1 MKYKHIYITIVI
13 VFVSFIFSLGI
24 GRYPIAI
31 NDILN
36 NDTKAMSVFFHLRM
50 PRVLAAFLIGSA
62 LACSGACFQGI
73 FKNPLV
79 SPNIL
84 GAASGASFGVA
95 LAILF
100 SLKIQ
105 YIQLTAFGFG
115 LLAVFMTLMMSRNI
129 PRHDPS
135 LSLVLSGMLVQGLFS
150 ALVSLIKYVCDPYEK
165 LPTITFWLMGGLGNI
180 SLNDL
185 IPLGSILT
193 LAMIPLILLRWKIN
207 ILALSEEEAISLGVN
222 TKFLRRIIIICST
235 LLSSCVVSFAGVIG
249 WVGLVVP
256 HMVRIMVGSNYK
268 LVIPFSIMIGGVYL
282 LIVDDIARSA
292 VAFEIP
298 LGIIT
303 SLFGIPF
310 FAYLLIK
317 GRKGWG

>member
-1 MKYKHIYITIVI
+1 MKCKHICITII
-13 VFVSFIFSLGI
+13 IIFVSFIFSLGI
-24 GRYPIAI
+24 GRYPISI

-36 NDTKAMSVFFHLRM
+36 NDIKAMSVFLQLRL

-100 SLKIQ
+100 SFKIQ
-105 YIQLTAFGFG
+105 YIQLTAFCFG

-193 LAMIPLILLRWKIN
+193 LAMIPLILLRWKMN
-207 ILALSEEEAISLGVN
+207 ILALPEEEAIALGVN
-222 TKFLRRIIIICST
+222 TKFLRRIIIICAT

-317 GRKGWG
+317 GRKGWS

>member
-36 NDTKAMSVFFHLRM
+36 NNTKAMSVFFHLRM

-100 SLKIQ
+100 SFKIQ

-185 IPLGSILT
+185 IPLGFILM

-207 ILALSEEEAISLGVN
+207 ILALPEEEAIALGVN

-282 LIVDDIARSA
+282 LIVDDIARSV

>member
-105 YIQLTAFGFG
+105 YIQITAFGFG

-282 LIVDDIARSA
+282 LIVDDIARSS